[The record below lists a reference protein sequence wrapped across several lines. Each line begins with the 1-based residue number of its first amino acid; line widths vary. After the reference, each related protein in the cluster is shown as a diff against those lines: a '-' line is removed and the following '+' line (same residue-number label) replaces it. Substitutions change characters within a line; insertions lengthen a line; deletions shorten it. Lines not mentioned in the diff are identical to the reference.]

1 MLALFGFFTC
11 VALDA
16 PFWAYLVGFLCLFD
30 SSGCK
35 CKKEVKNE
43 SGV

>member
-16 PFWAYLVGFLCLFD
+16 PWWAYLIGFLCLILDGEF
-30 SSGCK
+30 G
-35 CKKEVKNE
+35 ELNAR
-43 SGV
+43 